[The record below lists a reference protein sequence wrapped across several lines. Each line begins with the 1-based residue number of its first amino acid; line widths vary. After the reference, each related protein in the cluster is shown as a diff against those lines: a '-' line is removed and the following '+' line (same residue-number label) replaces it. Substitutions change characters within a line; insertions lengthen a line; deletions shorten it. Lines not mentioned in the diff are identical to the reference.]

1 MADPATSPSWTRLVR
16 AIEAMPALLAGAPDA
31 DQAEGTRYLLRFLQ
45 AGLRLCIEAE
55 DTAAPM
61 LTRSIEHRMTW
72 GLDNP
77 DTTYLYSRLA
87 PGQTYR
93 LTGDR
98 GSARHLEVQVN
109 TGHQGDGDF
118 TGWKA
123 TWWATGDDLSDAVD
137 LVIPAHPEAS
147 FLLIRQ
153 YFSDWQTERPAVLD
167 VACPD
172 IPLPPQPLTAPDLD
186 GRIDLLVQWL
196 TTGLGCWDQLA
207 RGFISS
213 VAQDAATWEIQPFLP
228 PDSASGL
235 KGQAYGMGGWR
246 CGPDEAVI
254 LELRPPASRYWGI
267 SLCDRWWQSIDFA
280 QRQSSLNDSQ
290 AVADTGDVPA
300 LSIVTCVISH
310 DDPGVANWLDP
321 GRNTEGSLAVRYL
334 FPTDGEL
341 PPVRATRV
349 ARADLDAA
357 LPAGVQ
363 RMDPAARQD
372 ALRAR
377 QSAVARRLSW

>member
-1 MADPATSPSWTRLVR
+1 MADAATSPSWTRLVR
-16 AIEAMPALLAGAPDA
+16 AIEAMPALLAGTPAA
-31 DQAEGTRYLLRFLQ
+31 DHAEGTRYLLRFLQ

-87 PGQTYR
+87 PGRAYR

-98 GSARHLEVQVN
+98 GTARHLEVQVN

-118 TGWKA
+118 TGWQA
-123 TWWATGDDLSDAVD
+123 TWWATGDDLADPVD
-137 LVIPAHPEAS
+137 LVIPAHREAS

-167 VACPD
+167 LQCPEVT
-172 IPLPPQPLTAPDLD
+172 LPPQPLTAPDLE

-207 RGFISS
+207 QGFVAS
-213 VAQDAATWEIQPFLP
+213 VPEDALAWEVQPFLP
-228 PDSASGL
+228 PDTASGL

-254 LELRPPASRYWGI
+254 LELRPPAGRYWGI

-290 AVADTGDVPA
+290 AVADADSSSNSETF
-300 LSIVTCVISH
+300 TCVIAH

-321 GRNTEGSLAVRYL
+321 GHNTEGSLAVRYL

-357 LPAGVQ
+357 LPDGVG
-363 RMDPAARQD
+363 RMNPTARQD
-372 ALRAR
+372 TLRAR